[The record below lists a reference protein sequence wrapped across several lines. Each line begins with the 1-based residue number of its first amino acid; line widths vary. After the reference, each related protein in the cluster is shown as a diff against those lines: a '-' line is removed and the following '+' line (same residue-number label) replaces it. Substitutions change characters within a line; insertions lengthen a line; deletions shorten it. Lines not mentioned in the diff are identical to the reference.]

1 MPVQHAVKTG
11 APQYIRYTPSQ
22 QAGNFNSGAQ
32 QRIIRMVEAQQ
43 DPMEPPKFKYSQF
56 LIKLRIYPESRKFH
70 NYLDKF

>member
-56 LIKLRIYPESRKFH
+56 
-70 NYLDKF
+70 